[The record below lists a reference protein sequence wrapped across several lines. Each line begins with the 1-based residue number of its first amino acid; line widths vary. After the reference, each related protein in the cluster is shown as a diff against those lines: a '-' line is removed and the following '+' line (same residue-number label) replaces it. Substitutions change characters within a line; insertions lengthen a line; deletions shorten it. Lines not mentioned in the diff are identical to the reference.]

1 MSEDLGTKV
10 RYSSVTA
17 MAERLRFLAKDTM
30 QDLDRMEHAIK
41 VVTDTW
47 DGEAHREYLVLQKK
61 YRARASQMR
70 DQLNQ
75 ISKIIEEGKGKYQ
88 ATDKKASQLFTEGY

>member
-10 RYSSVTA
+10 RYSSVA
-17 MAERLRFLAKDTM
+17 LMAERLRFLAKDTVE
-30 QDLDRMEHAIK
+30 DLARMERAIK

-61 YRARASQMR
+61 YRARADQMR
-70 DQLNQ
+70 TQLDQ